1 MEKPRFRLLAVATVL
16 SLCTIVM
23 LAQAE
28 AHAPKETKETIV
40 VTWNKAM
47 LQAIR
52 DTHPGPPIVARM
64 LAITHTCM
72 YDTWAAY
79 DRVAVGTRL
88 GGILRRPVSEHT
100 RSNKKKAMSFAAYRA
115 LADLFPTEVAKFNAV
130 MTQLGYDPTDTST
143 DPDTPAGVGNVAC
156 QAVLDF
162 RHHDGSNQ
170 LGDLHP
176 GAYSDYT
183 NYTPVN
189 TWDHINDP
197 NRWQPLRV
205 PDGDGGFAIQ
215 QFIAPHWTNVIPFA
229 LKRPD
234 QFAPKDPNFYPR
246 DAAQYLKQAK
256 QILDYSANLT
266 DREKVIAE
274 YWADGPSS
282 ELPPGHWTLFA
293 EFVSGRDHHT
303 LDQDVKMFFAMT
315 NAVFDASISSWH
327 FKRFYD
333 YIRPVSAIHFLFS
346 GQQVQAWAGPGLGT
360 RLIDGADWQPYQAL
374 TFVTPPFA
382 EYVSGHSIFS
392 ASAARILKLFTGSD
406 RFGYSVTIPAGQSFV
421 EPGLVPASDLT
432 LRWRTFGDAADEAGI
447 SRRYGGIH
455 FVDGDLQARKM
466 GKKIGKQAWRKALTF
481 FHGTAGTPLDDS
493 NRDHDD
499 REDDYE
505 DRDERD

>member
-1 MEKPRFRLLAVATVL
+1 MGKSRFRFLAASTIL
-16 SLCTIVM
+16 FLCTIGM
-23 LAQAE
+23 LPQAQAE
-28 AHAPKETKETIV
+28 DTIV
-40 VTWNKAM
+40 VTWNKAT

-52 DTHPGPPIVARM
+52 DTRPGPPMVARM
-64 LAITHTCM
+64 LAITHTCI
-72 YDTWAAY
+72 YDAWAAY

-88 GGILRRPVSEHT
+88 GGTLRQPVDE
-100 RSNKKKAMSFAAYRA
+100 RSADNKKKAMSFAAYRA
-115 LADLFPTEVAKFNAV
+115 LVDLFPSPSEKTKFDVV
-130 MTQLGYDPTDTST
+130 MTQLGYNLTDTST
-143 DPDTPAGVGNVAC
+143 AAEVGNKAC

-162 RHHDGSNQ
+162 RHRDGSNQ
-170 LGDLHP
+170 LGDLNNSTP
-176 GAYSDYT
+176 YSDYT
-183 NYTPVN
+183 GYQPVN
-189 TWDHINDP
+189 TPDDINDP
-197 NRWQPLRV
+197 NRWQPLRLSN
-205 PDGDGGFAIQ
+205 GQGGFVEQ
-215 QFIAPHWTNVIPFA
+215 KFIAPHWGNVIPFA
-229 LKRPD
+229 LKHQN
-234 QFAPKDPNFYPR
+234 QFAPKDPNFYPK

-293 EFVSGRDHHT
+293 EVVSARDHHT

-315 NAVFDASISSWH
+315 NAVFDAGISVWH

-333 YIRPVSAIHFLFS
+333 YVRPVTAVHFLYA

-360 RLIDGADWQPYQAL
+360 RLIDGADWRPYQPL

-382 EYVSGHSIFS
+382 EYVSGHSTFS
-392 ASAARILKLFTGSD
+392 ASAAKVLKLFTGSD
-406 RFGYSVTIPAGQSFV
+406 RFGHSVTIPAGQSFV

-432 LRWRTFGDAADEAGI
+432 LRWRTFSDAADEAGI

-466 GKKIGKQAWRKALTF
+466 GKKIGKQAWRKALTY

-493 NRDHDD
+493 KHHHNDKDD
-499 REDDYE
+499 EEDD
-505 DRDERD
+505 ERE